1 MDAQR
6 IEDVTEWDARS
17 FSDGFSGLRALADRG
32 FSGAVTD
39 GSGWLFLLNGRVVGT
54 ADASLD
60 EFADASGTAHRAPD
74 ESLPLLF
81 AMQEA
86 GGTQRAQ
93 YYTNDTPL
101 SEADR
106 KLSAGGFTGY
116 VELADNVLSGDYYVT
131 YTGGESRSV
140 AFVGNSR
147 RVETGEDAFELAD
160 DEVGIYTVYE
170 VDLDVR
176 DIPEPTD
183 VDVETTDGNVAPAGD
198 NAAPSDDEV
207 EADDAGA
214 TSDDTEATGEPDHDA
229 PGAVEAEDPTAR
241 SDPSEPTPGYDPGST
256 AAGDTGD
263 AVATVDA
270 ESDDAA
276 DGDAV
281 DDDDHRDADGPH
293 GSDSDGRSET
303 LGNEPTSGADT
314 TGADA
319 STTAPSR
326 TDASGTEVSGTE
338 ASGTEVSGTEASGT
352 DASGSGSAA
361 GGDAGAAAGSNED
374 VFSEEE
380 EWREARSIPALDPQ
394 ESTPRDERAAN
405 DAHDDRQ
412 TPRRTRAS
420 ASSQRSGSSGRTG
433 GGVEQGASADAQT
446 GTGPEPRTT
455 GGRSRA
461 AVSKRTDEDA
471 ERPEAGPSTDHGERL
486 AELES
491 ALKEAERE
499 REDLIAER
507 DALAAERDEHEAER
521 ERLEKECERL
531 KAEFE
536 DLRAERDRLREELSQ
551 AREELPDTE
560 RTVSAERARNET
572 NLFVRYGSKGGATL
586 EDVHDGSVDRDA
598 LRENLRIEHH
608 TGFESENAVVDGLPF
623 REFLEGTMEYGFV
636 RWLVEDLTFEI
647 RDTDNESSLRELY
660 EALPKVDRAE
670 IGGSVSIVT
679 RENGEEHREQRA
691 FDLVL
696 RDRMGNPLFIAD
708 LNASRDPTVGGT
720 LDSLVASGSDV
731 AQSNGPFAAA
741 FAVTASFFEP
751 DALEAAGDAVGGG
764 LFSRSKRK
772 SFVKISR
779 KEGYH
784 LCLVESR
791 DGGFHLTVPDL

>member
-17 FSDGFSGLRALADRG
+17 FSDGFSDLRALADRG

-54 ADASLD
+54 VDASLD
-60 EFADASGTAHRAPD
+60 EFADASGTAHQAPD

-81 AMQEA
+81 AMQEV

-160 DEVGIYTVYE
+160 DEVGIYAVYE

-176 DIPEPTD
+176 DVPEPTD
-183 VDVETTDGNVAPAGD
+183 AGAGATDGNVASSGG
-198 NAAPSDDEV
+198 NAAASDGNVASPDDEA
-207 EADDAGA
+207 EAEDAEATSSDAVA
-214 TSDDTEATGEPDHDA
+214 TSDDIETAEEPDRDV
-229 PGAVEAEDPTAR
+229 PGAVEAENPTAR
-241 SDPSEPTPGYDPGST
+241 SDPSEPTAVYDPDST
-256 AAGDTGD
+256 GAGDAGD
-263 AVATVDA
+263 VVGADDA
-270 ESDDAA
+270 ESGDAA
-276 DGDAV
+276 DGAAAG
-281 DDDDHRDADGPH
+281 DDYSDADGAH
-293 GSDSDGRSET
+293 GSDADGRSET
-303 LGNEPTSGADT
+303 AGNGPQSGADT
-314 TGADA
+314 ARTDA
-319 STTAPSR
+319 STTTPSR
-326 TDASGTEVSGTE
+326 TDASRTDVSRTE
-338 ASGTEVSGTEASGT
+338 
-352 DASGSGSAA
+352 SAA
-361 GGDAGAAAGSNED
+361 GGDEAPAAGSNED

-405 DAHDDRQ
+405 DGRNDRQ
-412 TPRRTRAS
+412 GPRRTRAS
-420 ASSQRSGSSGRTG
+420 ASSQRASSSGRTG
-433 GGVEQGASADAQT
+433 GDGEQGASADAHT
-446 GTGPEPRTT
+446 GTEPEPRTPS
-455 GGRSRA
+455 GRSRA
-461 AVSKRTDEDA
+461 AVSRRTDENA
-471 ERPEAGPSTDHGERL
+471 ERPEAGRSADHGERL

-491 ALKEAERE
+491 ALEEAERE

-521 ERLEKECERL
+521 ERLEKERERL
-531 KAEFE
+531 KAELE
-536 DLRAERDRLREELSQ
+536 ELRSERDRLREELSQ
-551 AREELPDTE
+551 AREELPDAE

-608 TGFESENAVVDGLPF
+608 TSFESENAVVDGLPF
-623 REFLEGTMEYGFV
+623 REFLEGTMEYGFT

-647 RDTDNESSLRELY
+647 RDTDNESALRELY

-708 LNASRDPTVGGT
+708 LNASRDPTVGDT
-720 LDSLVASGSDV
+720 LESLVASGSDV

-751 DALEAAGDAVGGG
+751 DALEAASDAVGGG